1 MLPLSEKVKVFD
13 LKKKKDAAVARSM
26 VRTNL
31 PPEKPEG
38 KTCVRV
44 PPSQPKPPGVA
55 AGGGG
60 RGDRRAGAAGGGRD
74 QEAGSNDGDEFA
86 GKRQIRTGT
95 SARDPARAG
104 AAPGK
109 EGLLTPISKWLWDED
124 T

>member
-1 MLPLSEKVKVFD
+1 M
-13 LKKKKDAAVARSM
+13 
-26 VRTNL
+26 
-31 PPEKPEG
+31 
-38 KTCVRV
+38 RV

>member
-1 MLPLSEKVKVFD
+1 MCAGS
-13 LKKKKDAAVARSM
+13 AVA
-26 VRTNL
+26 TQ
-31 PPEKPEG
+31 
-38 KTCVRV
+38 T
-44 PPSQPKPPGVA
+44 
-55 AGGGG
+55 AGRGG
-60 RGDRRAGAAGGGRD
+60 RGDRRAGAAGGRGARP
-74 QEAGSNDGDEFA
+74 GSGSDDGDEFA